1 MTPDQPLNIL
11 VDGQAVDLGLMP
23 AEPLVRAVIVSL
35 FTWRRA
41 NPDDELPGSDLQGWW
56 GDSFAQLPGDR
67 IGSRLWLLWRT
78 TLVPETLRRAKEYA
92 TEALQWLLD
101 DGVATAVQV
110 DAVRLGLHGLV
121 LTCVVTRAESGQVV
135 SLRFND
141 VWGFLNAN

>member
-1 MTPDQPLNIL
+1 MTSDQLLTIYI
-11 VDGQAVDLGLMP
+11 DGQAVELGLMP

-56 GDSFAQLPGDR
+56 GDTYAPVAGDR

-78 TLVPETLRRAKEYA
+78 TVTPEVMRRAKEYA

-101 DGVATAVQV
+101 DGVATSVQV
-110 DAVRLGLHGLV
+110 DVARLGLHGLV
-121 LTCVVTRAESGQVV
+121 LTCVVTRADTGQAV